1 MAKKL
6 VAEEKV
12 AMKIDEM
19 ISDLRLDI
27 DLVGLYLSQ
36 IVRRTNY
43 NRIKTMVD
51 SLDREISK

>member
-1 MAKKL
+1 
-6 VAEEKV
+6 
-12 AMKIDEM
+12 MKIDELV
-19 ISDLRLDI
+19 SDLRLDI

>member
-6 VAEEKV
+6 VQEEKV
-12 AMKIDEM
+12 AMKIDELV
-19 ISDLRLDI
+19 SDLRLDI

-43 NRIKTMVD
+43 NRIRTMVD

>member
-6 VAEEKV
+6 VQEEKI
-12 AMKIDEM
+12 AMKIDELV
-19 ISDLRLDI
+19 SDLRLDI

>member
-6 VAEEKV
+6 VLEEKV

-19 ISDLRLDI
+19 VSDLRLDI
-27 DLVGLYLSQ
+27 DLVGMYLSQ